1 MKIKKIITGIL
12 GAGVVSGIAYLAYKV
27 GENEG
32 RFNERHKNLMDDIS
46 DDEISFYDEPDEMCL
61 SPKDE
66 KREEV
71 TMPEIK
77 PEFAPLDSIHV
88 DGVSASQL
96 KTAIFSCIPKKFI
109 TVNTVRDLLDSDRS
123 TAVSIIDA
131 FQKAGYIGE
140 ENGNHRYPVYFTFN
154 DYHAMTDSADSN

>member
-12 GAGVVSGIAYLAYKV
+12 GTGVVSGVAYLAYKV

-32 RFNERHKNLMDDIS
+32 RQNERLRSQVDDLDDDDIQ
-46 DDEISFYDEPDEMCL
+46 FYDEPDEMCL

-66 KREEV
+66 KHEIV

-77 PEFAPLDSIHV
+77 PEFALLDSIHV

-123 TAVSIIDA
+123 TAVSLIDA

-140 ENGNHRYPVYFTFN
+140 ENGNHRYPVYFTFD
-154 DYHAMTDSADSN
+154 DYHAMTYGN

>member
-1 MKIKKIITGIL
+1 
-12 GAGVVSGIAYLAYKV
+12 
-27 GENEG
+27 
-32 RFNERHKNLMDDIS
+32 MDDIS

-88 DGVSASQL
+88 DAGLGGTQVDG
-96 KTAIFSCIPKKFI
+96 TADKIGLCQSL
-109 TVNTVRDLLDSDRS
+109 RDRS
-123 TAVSIIDA
+123 
-131 FQKAGYIGE
+131 
-140 ENGNHRYPVYFTFN
+140 H
-154 DYHAMTDSADSN
+154 